1 MKDRWAT
8 QRLHEYIQKG
18 FAMGA
23 YKNRPPEKLSLGR
36 ADRYKQVCLN
46 S

>member
-1 MKDRWAT
+1 MARQKTVRLTADSSRWGHT
-8 QRLHEYIQKG
+8 KI
-18 FAMGA
+18 
-23 YKNRPPEKLSLGR
+23 RPSEKQALGR

>member
-1 MKDRWAT
+1 MARQKTVRLTADSSRWGHT
-8 QRLHEYIQKG
+8 KI
-18 FAMGA
+18 
-23 YKNRPPEKLSLGR
+23 RPPEKLSLGR

>member
-1 MKDRWAT
+1 MARQKTVRLTADSSRWVHT
-8 QRLHEYIQKG
+8 KI
-18 FAMGA
+18 
-23 YKNRPPEKLSLGR
+23 RPPEKLSLGR